1 MGGQALKVVKN
12 MNVPDN
18 YDLWKQHDAEQQAKL
33 DKLPVCDYCG
43 ESIQSD
49 YYYLIFDDVIC
60 EDCLNDNFRKDNEE
74 Y

>member
-1 MGGQALKVVKN
+1 

-33 DKLPVCDYCG
+33 NKLPKCDYCG
-43 ESIQSD
+43 FHIQD
-49 YYYLIFDDVIC
+49 NYYYEIDNECFC
-60 EDCLNDNFRKDNEE
+60 EGCLNEHFRKRVED